1 MGSWK
6 IPRILVLVGGIVGLA
21 IGFEPIWAGQP
32 IWGGHYLFTIDHKWA
47 LIAVLL
53 MLLAVTWAR
62 IEGDPTQSP

>member
-1 MGSWK
+1 M
-6 IPRILVLVGGIVGLA
+6 LVGGIVGLA

-53 MLLAVTWAR
+53 TLLAVTWAR